1 MLLDSYTKVSE
12 LSSYVSAFG
21 IDCHCIA
28 LSLQARLPRPGSQ
41 RAVHSLEVSV
51 LAPRHIVPT
60 GVLSVAGTASARGW
74 RAVTASAAETEV
86 TLSPAW
92 LCFGVPAGKHF
103 LEPGNKK
110 KYCPRGYEIKGLC
123 MRARRGR
130 GHSGVGSHH
139 CQGFGVRPRPPPPP
153 TPTPRPDCHQ
163 SVSWSPREREEMLSR
178 VTSRAAPSFLRLLI
192 SAVSVK

>member
-1 MLLDSYTKVSE
+1 MDMQSPCKLSTKGRTCSKLLGSEFLGIYKVWIFQNLLLDSYTKVSE
-12 LSSYVSAFG
+12 LSSYLCAFG

-110 KYCPRGYEIKGLC
+110 KIALGGMK
-123 MRARRGR
+123 
-130 GHSGVGSHH
+130 
-139 CQGFGVRPRPPPPP
+139 
-153 TPTPRPDCHQ
+153 
-163 SVSWSPREREEMLSR
+163 
-178 VTSRAAPSFLRLLI
+178 SRAY
-192 SAVSVK
+192 V